1 MNQFQRIKRL
11 VEAQE
16 QLSEATNLV
25 LAAISG
31 LSIEDQV
38 RKEIVDPL
46 SWIIEPT
53 RNREADPMNI
63 QSVLAFI
70 LTGDPKKIYLIDDEK
85 IAFNS
90 KEKAELY
97 INQYVPDLAYAEI
110 ELK

>member
-1 MNQFQRIKRL
+1 MNQFLRIKKL

-63 QSVLAFI
+63 QNVLAFI
-70 LTGDPKKIYLIDDEK
+70 LTGDPKKIYLIADEK
-85 IAFNS
+85 IAFKS
-90 KEKAELY
+90 KEEAEFY
-97 INQYVPDLAYAEI
+97 INSYVPDVEYTEI